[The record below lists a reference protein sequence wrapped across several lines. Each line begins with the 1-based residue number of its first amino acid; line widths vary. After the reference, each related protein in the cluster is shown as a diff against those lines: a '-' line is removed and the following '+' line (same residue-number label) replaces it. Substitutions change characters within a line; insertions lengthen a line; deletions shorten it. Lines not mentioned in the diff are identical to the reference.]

1 MLKWSSFLAGCALI
15 KLLKLGD
22 RFRHEIESILVVG
35 QFCLDWLC
43 TIFEFG
49 KKLRIHASIYIQLSF
64 KVYNRLISEPE
75 NLGIF
80 WGEPEPITILP
91 LLTPSLPLPK
101 DLFKIPSMVDEI
113 ICQTS
118 QYKMWSQWD
127 TTKIKYCLNYLEAK
141 YHLLRSIIFR
151 SIWTMSGRLSTG
163 LLLL

>member
-1 MLKWSSFLAGCALI
+1 M
-15 KLLKLGD
+15 
-22 RFRHEIESILVVG
+22 VG
-35 QFCLDWLC
+35 QFCFSLC

-49 KKLRIHASIYIQLSF
+49 KKWRIHASIYIQLSF
-64 KVYNRLISEPE
+64 KVYNPLISEPE

-80 WGEPEPITILP
+80 WGEPEPITKLP
-91 LLTPSLPLPK
+91 PLHPPSLYRK
-101 DLFKIPSMVDEI
+101 IFFKIPSLVDEI

-151 SIWTMSGRLSTG
+151 SIWTMSGRLSAG
-163 LLLL
+163 LLLLL